1 MANLKFTLEDG
12 LKVGD
17 QIHKEVELREL
28 TAGDMLD
35 AEAEV
40 EELVMTVNGTVTYK
54 TSPVKLSHELLR
66 RSIAKLGNLP
76 MPLSQAEFRLLTRT
90 DLIILQTNARKLTKP
105 WWRKFP
111 NGGDV
116 IRQLPEIYRLLKE
129 AAAAGL
135 SQKKPGNC
143 LCRP

>member
-35 AEAEV
+35 AEAEI
-40 EELVMTVNGTVTYK
+40 EELVLTENGTVTYK

-66 RSIAKLGNLP
+66 RSIAKLGSLP

-90 DLIILQTNARKLTKP
+90 DLIILQTNARKIDQAMVEKISE
-105 WWRKFP
+105 RGRR
-111 NGGDV
+111 NQAASGD
-116 IRQLPEIYRLLKE
+116 LPS
-129 AAAAGL
+129 A
-135 SQKKPGNC
+135 
-143 LCRP
+143 

>member
-54 TSPVKLSHELLR
+54 TSPVKLSHELLC

-90 DLIILQTNARKLTKP
+90 DLIILQTNARKIDQAMVEKISE
-105 WWRKFP
+105 RGRR
-111 NGGDV
+111 NQAASGD
-116 IRQLPEIYRLLKE
+116 LP
-129 AAAAGL
+129 AA
-135 SQKKPGNC
+135 
-143 LCRP
+143 

>member
-54 TSPVKLSHELLR
+54 TSPVKLSH
-66 RSIAKLGNLP
+66 
-76 MPLSQAEFRLLTRT
+76 
-90 DLIILQTNARKLTKP
+90 
-105 WWRKFP
+105 
-111 NGGDV
+111 
-116 IRQLPEIYRLLKE
+116 
-129 AAAAGL
+129 
-135 SQKKPGNC
+135 
-143 LCRP
+143 